1 MSNIKNTPSNKSFL
15 NDAGNRSL
23 IFQIILLAVVVF
35 VGYYLFS
42 NLQANLDNRGISTGF
57 SFLNEPAG
65 FPILI
70 HLVSYTEASTYGRA
84 FLVALINTFVISL
97 LGIILATI
105 IGVVMGL
112 ARLSKNWL
120 VARLATVYIETLRNI
135 PLLLQMFFWYFAVLA
150 ALPVPRNSYEFADF
164 LLNKRGIYS
173 PNPIAQDG
181 FGLVII
187 GFIVSLALA
196 IGVIV
201 WAKKRQTRTGL
212 WFPAYWSALGIII
225 AVTFLF
231 FAAAGF
237 PLEFDLP
244 QKSRFNVTGGMVLPP
259 EFVAVLVALSTYTGA
274 FIAEIVRAGILSV
287 NWGQT
292 EAARSLGLRDSMT
305 QRLIVLPQALR
316 VIIPP
321 LTSQYLNLAKNSSLG
336 AAIAYPEL
344 VAVIMGTTLNQ
355 TGQAIETIGLCMLVY
370 GSLSLSISLFM
381 NWYNKK
387 MSLIER

>member
-1 MSNIKNTPSNKSFL
+1 MSNKTKPNNSLL
-15 NDAGNRSL
+15 NDAGTRAL
-23 IFQIILLAVVVF
+23 IFQLLLLSVVVF
-35 VGYYLFS
+35 VGYFLFT
-42 NLQANLDNRGISTGF
+42 NLQNNLDNRGISTGF
-57 SFLNEPAG
+57 AFFNEPAG

-70 HLVSYTEASTYGRA
+70 HLIEYTDSGTYGRA
-84 FLVALINTFVISL
+84 FAVALINTFVISL
-97 LGIILATI
+97 LGIALATV
-105 IGVVMGL
+105 IGVVIGL
-112 ARLSKNWL
+112 ARLSNNWL
-120 VARLATVYIETLRNI
+120 VARLATVYVETLRNL

-150 ALPVPRNSYEFADF
+150 ALPAPANSYEFADF

-173 PNPIAQDG
+173 PNPIFQDG
-181 FGLVII
+181 FGVVVV
-187 GFIVSLALA
+187 GFILSIVAAVAL
-196 IGVIV
+196 IV
-201 WAKKRQTRTGL
+201 WAKKRQTKTGL
-212 WFPAYWSALGIII
+212 WFPAYWSSLGLIVGI
-225 AVTFLF
+225 TFL
-231 FAAAGF
+231 ALAVSGF
-237 PLEFDLP
+237 PIEFDIP
-244 QKSRFNVTGGMVLPP
+244 EKSRFNITGGMVLPP
-259 EFVAVLVALSTYTGA
+259 EFVAVLIALSTYTGA

-292 EAARSLGLRDSMT
+292 EAARSLGLRDSLT

-344 VAVIMGTTLNQ
+344 VSVVMGTTLNQ

-370 GSLSLSISLFM
+370 GSLSLTISMFM

>member
-1 MSNIKNTPSNKSFL
+1 M
-15 NDAGNRSL
+15 NDAGTRAL
-23 IFQIILLAVVVF
+23 VFQIVLLVIVVF

-42 NLQANLDNRGISTGF
+42 NLQANLANRGISTGF
-57 SFLNEPAG
+57 TFLNEPAG
-65 FPILI
+65 FPVLI
-70 HLVSYTEASTYGRA
+70 HLIEYTEADTYGRA
-84 FLVALINTFVISL
+84 FVVALINTFVISL
-97 LGIILATI
+97 MGIVLATI
-105 IGVVMGL
+105 IGVIMGL
-112 ARLSKNWL
+112 ARLSNNWL

-150 ALPVPRNSYEFADF
+150 ALPAPRNSYEFADF

-173 PNPIAQDG
+173 PNPITQDG
-181 FGLVII
+181 FGIVIA
-187 GFIVSLALA
+187 GFILSIVAS
-196 IGVIV
+196 IGIII
-201 WAKKRQTRTGL
+201 WAKKRQTRTGI
-212 WFPAYWSALGIII
+212 WFPAYWASLGTIIV
-225 AVTFLF
+225 VTFL
-231 FAAAGF
+231 ALAVSGF
-237 PLEFDLP
+237 PIEFDLP

-259 EFVAVLVALSTYTGA
+259 EFVAVLVALSTYTGS

-292 EAARSLGLRDSMT
+292 EAARSLGLKDGLT

-344 VAVIMGTTLNQ
+344 VAVVMGTTLNQ

-370 GSLSLSISLFM
+370 GTLSLSISMFM

-387 MSLIER
+387 MSLMER

>member
-1 MSNIKNTPSNKSFL
+1 MSDKTTSSNKSIL
-15 NDAGNRSL
+15 HDAGTRAL
-23 IFQIILLAVVVF
+23 IFQIVLLAVVVF

-42 NLQANLDNRGISTGF
+42 NLQANRADQGISTGF
-57 SFLNEPAG
+57 AFLNQPAG
-65 FPILI
+65 FPVLI
-70 HLVSYTEASTYGRA
+70 HLIEYTDADTYGRA
-84 FLVALINTFVISL
+84 FFVALINTVVISL
-97 LGIILATI
+97 MGIVLATI

-112 ARLSKNWL
+112 ARLSNNWL
-120 VARLATVYIETLRNI
+120 VARLATVYVETLRNI

-150 ALPVPRNSYEFADF
+150 ALPTPKNSIVFADF
-164 LLNKRGIYS
+164 FLNKRGIYS

-181 FGLVII
+181 FGFVVAGFVLSIIASIALV
-187 GFIVSLALA
+187 
-196 IGVIV
+196 V
-201 WAKKRQTRTGL
+201 WAKKRQTKTGL
-212 WFPAYWSALGIII
+212 WFPAYWASLGTIVVI
-225 AVTFLF
+225 TFLAL
-231 FAAAGF
+231 AASGF
-237 PLEFDLP
+237 PIEFDLP

-292 EAARSLGLRDSMT
+292 EAARSLGLRDSLT

-321 LTSQYLNLAKNSSLG
+321 LTSQFLNLAKNSSLG

-344 VAVIMGTTLNQ
+344 VAVVMGTTLNQ
-355 TGQAIETIGLCMLVY
+355 TGQAVESIGLCMLVY
-370 GSLSLSISLFM
+370 GTLSLTISLFM

-387 MSLIER
+387 MSLTER

>member
-1 MSNIKNTPSNKSFL
+1 
-15 NDAGNRSL
+15 
-23 IFQIILLAVVVF
+23 
-35 VGYYLFS
+35 
-42 NLQANLDNRGISTGF
+42 
-57 SFLNEPAG
+57 
-65 FPILI
+65 
-70 HLVSYTEASTYGRA
+70 
-84 FLVALINTFVISL
+84 
-97 LGIILATI
+97 
-105 IGVVMGL
+105 MGL
-112 ARLSKNWL
+112 ARLSRNWL

-150 ALPVPRNSYEFADF
+150 ALPTPRNSYEFADF

-173 PNPIAQDG
+173 PSPITQEG
-181 FGLVII
+181 FSIAVA
-187 GFIVSLALA
+187 GFIVSIVISIAL
-196 IGVIV
+196 II

-212 WFPAYWSALGIII
+212 WFPAYWSSLGIIVVI
-225 AVTFLF
+225 TFLA

-237 PLEFDLP
+237 PLEFNLP
-244 QKSRFNVTGGMVLPP
+244 HKTRFNVSGGMVLPP
-259 EFVAVLVALSTYTGA
+259 EFVAVLVALSTYTGS

-292 EAARSLGLRDSMT
+292 EAARSLGLRDSLT

-344 VAVIMGTTLNQ
+344 VSVVMGTTLNQ

>member
-1 MSNIKNTPSNKSFL
+1 MSNKTKPNNSLL
-15 NDAGNRSL
+15 NDAGTRAL
-23 IFQIILLAVVVF
+23 IFQLLLLSVVVF
-35 VGYYLFS
+35 VGYFLFT
-42 NLQANLDNRGISTGF
+42 NLQNNLDNRGISTGF
-57 SFLNEPAG
+57 AFFNEPAG

-70 HLVSYTEASTYGRA
+70 HLIEYTDSGTYGRA
-84 FLVALINTFVISL
+84 FAVALINTFVISL
-97 LGIILATI
+97 LGIALATV
-105 IGVVMGL
+105 IGVVIGL
-112 ARLSKNWL
+112 ARLSNNWL
-120 VARLATVYIETLRNI
+120 VARLATVYVETLRNL

-150 ALPVPRNSYEFADF
+150 ALPAPANSYEFADF

-173 PNPIAQDG
+173 PNPIFQDG
-181 FGLVII
+181 FGVVIAGFILSIVAAIALVI
-187 GFIVSLALA
+187 
-196 IGVIV
+196 
-201 WAKKRQTRTGL
+201 WAKKRQTKTGL
-212 WFPAYWSALGIII
+212 WFPAYWSSLGLIVGI
-225 AVTFLF
+225 TFL
-231 FAAAGF
+231 ALAVSGF
-237 PLEFDLP
+237 PIEFDIP
-244 QKSRFNVTGGMVLPP
+244 EKSRFNITGGMVLPP
-259 EFVAVLVALSTYTGA
+259 EFVAVLIALSTYTGA

-292 EAARSLGLRDSMT
+292 EAARSLGLRDSLT

-344 VAVIMGTTLNQ
+344 VSVVMGTTLNQ

-370 GSLSLSISLFM
+370 GSLSLTISMFM

>member
-1 MSNIKNTPSNKSFL
+1 MSEKNSNSNNSFL
-15 NDAGNRSL
+15 NDAGNRAI
-23 IFQIILLAVVVF
+23 IFQIILLAAVAF

-57 SFLNEPAG
+57 TFLNEPAG
-65 FPILI
+65 FPVLI
-70 HLVSYTEASTYGRA
+70 HLIEYTESDTYGRA

-97 LGIILATI
+97 IGIILATI
-105 IGVVMGL
+105 IGVIMGL
-112 ARLSKNWL
+112 ARLSRNWL
-120 VARLATVYIETLRNI
+120 VARLATVYIETLRNL

-150 ALPVPRNSYEFADF
+150 ALPGPNNSILFGDF
-164 LLNKRGIYS
+164 MLNKRGIYS
-173 PNPIAQDG
+173 PNPIYQDG
-181 FGLVII
+181 FGLVIF
-187 GFIVSLALA
+187 GFIAAV
-196 IGVIV
+196 IGSICLIV

-212 WFPAYWSALGIII
+212 WFPAYWASFGIIVFVTLMAYFI
-225 AVTFLF
+225 A
-231 FAAAGF
+231 GS
-237 PLEFDLP
+237 PIEFDLP
-244 QKSRFNVTGGMVLPP
+244 QKSRFNVIGGMVLPP
-259 EFVAVLVALSTYTGA
+259 EFVAVLIALSTYTGS

-292 EAARSLGLRDSMT
+292 EAARSLGLADNLT

-344 VAVIMGTTLNQ
+344 VAVVMGTTLNQ

-370 GSLSLSISLFM
+370 GTLSLTISMFM

-387 MSLIER
+387 MSLTER

>member
-1 MSNIKNTPSNKSFL
+1 MSENTNTNTSFL
-15 NDAGNRSL
+15 NDAGNRAL
-23 IFQIILLAVVVF
+23 IFQAVLLAVVVF

-42 NLQANLDNRGISTGF
+42 NLQANLETRGISTGF
-57 SFLNEPAG
+57 SFFNEPAG
-65 FPILI
+65 FPVLI
-70 HLVSYTEASTYGRA
+70 HLIEYTEADSYGRA
-84 FLVALINTFVISL
+84 FAVALINTFVISL

-105 IGVVMGL
+105 IGVIMGL
-112 ARLSKNWL
+112 ARLSNNWL

-150 ALPVPRNSYEFADF
+150 AMPHPRNSIVFGDF
-164 LLNKRGIYS
+164 FINKRGIYS
-173 PNPIAQDG
+173 PNPQFQDG
-181 FGLVII
+181 SGFVLAAFLLSIVGAF
-187 GFIVSLALA
+187 FIVR
-196 IGVIV
+196 
-201 WAKKRQTRTGL
+201 WAKERQKATGH
-212 WFPAYWSALGIII
+212 WFPAYWASFGTIIG
-225 AVTFLF
+225 VTLLAFVVT
-231 FAAAGF
+231 GF
-237 PLEFDLP
+237 PVEFDLP
-244 QKSRFNVTGGMVLPP
+244 SKSRFNVTGGMVLVP
-259 EFVAVLVALSTYTGA
+259 EFVAVLIALSTYTGS

-292 EAARSLGLRDSMT
+292 EASRSLGLPDGKT

-344 VAVIMGTTLNQ
+344 VAVVMGTTLNQ

-381 NWYNKK
+381 NWYNKR
-387 MSLIER
+387 MSLVER

>member
-1 MSNIKNTPSNKSFL
+1 MSNNTKPNNSML
-15 NDAGNRSL
+15 NDAGTRAL
-23 IFQIILLAVVVF
+23 IFQILLLSIVVF
-35 VGYYLFS
+35 VGYFLFT
-42 NLQANLDNRGISTGF
+42 NLQNNLDNRGISTGF
-57 SFLNEPAG
+57 AFFNEPAG

-70 HLVSYTEASTYGRA
+70 HLIEYTDSGTYGRA
-84 FLVALINTFVISL
+84 FAVALINTFVISL
-97 LGIILATI
+97 IGIVLATI
-105 IGVVMGL
+105 IGVIVGL
-112 ARLSKNWL
+112 ARLSNNWL
-120 VARLATVYIETLRNI
+120 VARLATVYVETLRNL

-150 ALPVPRNSYEFADF
+150 ALPAPGDSYELADF

-173 PNPIAQDG
+173 PNPIFQDG
-181 FGLVII
+181 FGVVVA
-187 GFIVSLALA
+187 GFILSIIASIAL
-196 IGVIV
+196 VV
-201 WAKKRQTRTGL
+201 WAKKRQTKTGL
-212 WFPAYWSALGIII
+212 WFPAYWSSLGLII
-225 AVTFLF
+225 AITFL
-231 FAAAGF
+231 ALIVSGF
-237 PLEFDLP
+237 PIEFDIP
-244 QKSRFNVTGGMVLPP
+244 QKSRFNVSGGMVLPP
-259 EFVAVLVALSTYTGA
+259 EFVAVLIALSTYTGA

-292 EAARSLGLRDSMT
+292 EAARSLGLRDSLT

-344 VAVIMGTTLNQ
+344 VSVVMGTTLNQ

-370 GSLSLSISLFM
+370 GSLSLTISMFM

>member
-1 MSNIKNTPSNKSFL
+1 MSEKTTTNTSFF
-15 NDAGNRSL
+15 NDAGNRAL
-23 IFQIILLAVVVF
+23 LFQVVLLTAVVAI
-35 VGYYLFS
+35 GYYLFH
-42 NLQANLDNRGISTGF
+42 NLQANLQNQGISTGF
-57 SFLNEPAG
+57 AFLNEPAG

-70 HLVSYTEASTYGRA
+70 HLIEYTEAGTYGRA
-84 FLVALINTFVISL
+84 FLVALINTMLISFI
-97 LGIILATI
+97 GIVLATI
-105 IGVVMGL
+105 IGVIMGL
-112 ARLSKNWL
+112 ARLSQNWL

-150 ALPVPRNSYEFADF
+150 ALPHPRDSIIFGDF
-164 LLNKRGIYS
+164 FLNKRGIYS
-173 PNPIAQDG
+173 PNPIFQDG
-181 FGLVII
+181 FGVVIF
-187 GFIVSLALA
+187 GFLACVVASIAL
-196 IGVIV
+196 II

-212 WFPAYWSALGIII
+212 WFPAYWTSCGIIVFGTI
-225 AVTFLF
+225 ACYFLAGAPVT
-231 FAAAGF
+231 
-237 PLEFDLP
+237 FDLP
-244 QKSRFNVTGGMVLPP
+244 EASRFNVKGGMVLVP

-287 NWGQT
+287 SWGQT
-292 EAARSLGLRDSMT
+292 EAARSLGMRDSIT

-344 VAVIMGTTLNQ
+344 VAVVMGTTLNQ

-370 GSLSLSISLFM
+370 GSLSLSISFFM

-387 MSLIER
+387 MSLVER

>member
-1 MSNIKNTPSNKSFL
+1 MSDKTTSSNKSL
-15 NDAGNRSL
+15 LHDAGTRAL
-23 IFQIILLAVVVF
+23 IFQIVLLAVVVF

-42 NLQANLDNRGISTGF
+42 NLQANRADQGISTGF
-57 SFLNEPAG
+57 AFLNQPAG
-65 FPILI
+65 FPVLI
-70 HLVSYTEASTYGRA
+70 HLIEYTEADTYGRA
-84 FLVALINTFVISL
+84 FFVALINTVVISL
-97 LGIILATI
+97 MGIVLATI

-112 ARLSKNWL
+112 ARLSNNWL
-120 VARLATVYIETLRNI
+120 VARLATVYVETLRNI

-150 ALPVPRNSYEFADF
+150 ALPTPKNSIIFADF
-164 LLNKRGIYS
+164 FLNKRGIYS

-181 FGLVII
+181 FGFVVAGFVLSIIASIALV
-187 GFIVSLALA
+187 
-196 IGVIV
+196 V

-212 WFPAYWSALGIII
+212 WFPAYWASLGTIVVI
-225 AVTFLF
+225 TFLAL
-231 FAAAGF
+231 AASGF
-237 PLEFDLP
+237 PIEFDLP

-292 EAARSLGLRDSMT
+292 EAARSLGLRDSLT

-321 LTSQYLNLAKNSSLG
+321 LTSQFLNLAKNSSLG

-344 VAVIMGTTLNQ
+344 VAVVMGTTLNQ
-355 TGQAIETIGLCMLVY
+355 TGQAVESIGLCMLVY
-370 GSLSLSISLFM
+370 GTLSLTISLFM

-387 MSLIER
+387 MSLTER

>member
-1 MSNIKNTPSNKSFL
+1 MSDKTTSSNKSIL
-15 NDAGNRSL
+15 HDAGTRAL
-23 IFQIILLAVVVF
+23 IFQIVLLAVVVF

-42 NLQANLDNRGISTGF
+42 NLQANRADQGISTGF
-57 SFLNEPAG
+57 SFLNQPAG
-65 FPILI
+65 FPVLI
-70 HLVSYTEASTYGRA
+70 HLIEYTEADTYGRA
-84 FLVALINTFVISL
+84 FFVALINTVVISL
-97 LGIILATI
+97 MGIVLATI

-112 ARLSKNWL
+112 ARLSNNWL
-120 VARLATVYIETLRNI
+120 VARLATVYVETLRNI

-150 ALPVPRNSYEFADF
+150 ALPTPKNSIVFADF
-164 LLNKRGIYS
+164 FLNKRGIYS

-181 FGLVII
+181 FGFVVAGFVLSIIASIALV
-187 GFIVSLALA
+187 
-196 IGVIV
+196 V
-201 WAKKRQTRTGL
+201 WAKKRQTKTGL
-212 WFPAYWSALGIII
+212 WFPAYWASLGTIVVI
-225 AVTFLF
+225 TFLAL
-231 FAAAGF
+231 AASGF
-237 PLEFDLP
+237 PIEFDLP

-292 EAARSLGLRDSMT
+292 EAARSLGLRDSLT

-321 LTSQYLNLAKNSSLG
+321 LTSQFLNLAKNSSLG

-344 VAVIMGTTLNQ
+344 VAVVMGTTLNQ
-355 TGQAIETIGLCMLVY
+355 TGQAVESIGLCMLVY
-370 GSLSLSISLFM
+370 GTLSLTISLFM

-387 MSLIER
+387 MSLTER

>member
-1 MSNIKNTPSNKSFL
+1 MKNSPSNKSFWQ
-15 NDAGNRSL
+15 DAGTRAL
-23 IFQIILLAVVVF
+23 IFQILLLAVVVF
-35 VGYYLFS
+35 VCYYLFS
-42 NLQANLDNRGISTGF
+42 NLQANLETRGISTGF
-57 SFLNEPAG
+57 GFLNEPAG

-70 HLVSYTEASTYGRA
+70 HLISYTEADTYGRA

-97 LGIILATI
+97 LGIIFATI
-105 IGVVMGL
+105 IGVIMGL

-120 VARLATVYIETLRNI
+120 IARLATVYIETLRNI

-173 PNPIAQDG
+173 PNPMIQDG
-181 FGLVII
+181 FSIVVIGFLLSIVASIALVI
-187 GFIVSLALA
+187 
-196 IGVIV
+196 

-212 WFPAYWSALGIII
+212 WFPAYWTSFGIIVVGTFI
-225 AVTFLF
+225 A
-231 FAAAGF
+231 FAVAGF
-237 PLEFDLP
+237 PLTFDLP
-244 QKSRFNVTGGMVLPP
+244 QKGRFNITGGMVLPP
-259 EFVAVLVALSTYTGA
+259 EFVAVLVALSTYTGS

-287 NWGQT
+287 SWGQT
-292 EAARSLGLRDSMT
+292 EAARSLGLRDSLT

-344 VAVIMGTTLNQ
+344 VAVVMGTTLNQ

>member
-1 MSNIKNTPSNKSFL
+1 
-15 NDAGNRSL
+15 
-23 IFQIILLAVVVF
+23 
-35 VGYYLFS
+35 
-42 NLQANLDNRGISTGF
+42 
-57 SFLNEPAG
+57 
-65 FPILI
+65 
-70 HLVSYTEASTYGRA
+70 
-84 FLVALINTFVISL
+84 

-105 IGVVMGL
+105 IGVIMGL

-150 ALPVPRNSYEFADF
+150 ALPAPRKSYELGDF

-173 PNPIAQDG
+173 PNPITQDG
-181 FGLVII
+181 FGLVIF
-187 GFIVSLALA
+187 GFILSIAA
-196 IGVIV
+196 SIGLII
-201 WAKKRQTRTGL
+201 WAKKRQTKTGL
-212 WFPAYWSALGIII
+212 WFPAYWSSLGVIVG
-225 AVTFLF
+225 VTFIFL
-231 FAAAGF
+231 AIAGF
-237 PLEFDLP
+237 PIEFDLP

-287 NWGQT
+287 SWGQT
-292 EAARSLGLRDSMT
+292 EAARSLGLRDNLT

-344 VAVIMGTTLNQ
+344 VAVVMGTTLNQ

-370 GSLSLSISLFM
+370 GTLSLSISIFM
-381 NWYNKK
+381 NWYNQK

>member
-1 MSNIKNTPSNKSFL
+1 MSDNITPSNNSFL
-15 NDAGNRSL
+15 NDAGNRAL
-23 IFQIILLAVVVF
+23 IFQILLLTMVVF
-35 VGYYLFS
+35 AGYYLFS

-57 SFLNEPAG
+57 AFFNEPAG

-70 HLVSYTEASTYGRA
+70 HLIEYTEANTYGRA
-84 FLVALINTFVISL
+84 FVVALINTFVISL

-105 IGVVMGL
+105 IGVIMGL

-150 ALPVPRNSYEFADF
+150 ALPAPAQSYEFADF

-173 PNPIAQDG
+173 PNPITQDG
-181 FGLVII
+181 FGVVIFGFILSIIASICLVI
-187 GFIVSLALA
+187 
-196 IGVIV
+196 

-212 WFPAYWSALGIII
+212 WFPAYWASFGVIIGI
-225 AVTFLF
+225 TFIFL
-231 FAAAGF
+231 AITGF
-237 PLEFDLP
+237 PIEFDLP

-292 EAARSLGLRDSMT
+292 EAARSLGLRDSLT

-344 VAVIMGTTLNQ
+344 VAVVMGTTLNQ

-370 GSLSLSISLFM
+370 GSLSLSISIFM
-381 NWYNKK
+381 NWYNSK

>member
-1 MSNIKNTPSNKSFL
+1 MSDNTTPSNNSFL
-15 NDAGNRSL
+15 NDAGNRAL
-23 IFQIILLAVVVF
+23 IFQILLLIAVVF
-35 VGYYLFS
+35 AGYYLFS

-57 SFLNEPAG
+57 AFFNEPAG
-65 FPILI
+65 FPILM
-70 HLVSYTEASTYGRA
+70 HLIEYTEADTYGRA
-84 FLVALINTFVISL
+84 FFVALINTFVISL

-105 IGVVMGL
+105 IGVIMGL

-150 ALPVPRNSYEFADF
+150 ALPAPRDSYEFADF

-173 PNPIAQDG
+173 PNPMTQDG
-181 FGLVII
+181 FGLVIF
-187 GFIVSLALA
+187 GFILSIVASIAL
-196 IGVIV
+196 IM
-201 WAKKRQTRTGL
+201 WAKKRQTKTGL
-212 WFPAYWSALGIII
+212 WFPAYWSSLGLIVGI
-225 AVTFLF
+225 TFIFL
-231 FAAAGF
+231 AIAGF
-237 PLEFDLP
+237 PIEFDLP

-292 EAARSLGLRDSMT
+292 EAARSLGLRDNLT

-344 VAVIMGTTLNQ
+344 VAVVMGTTLNQ

-370 GSLSLSISLFM
+370 GTLSLSISIFM

>member
-1 MSNIKNTPSNKSFL
+1 MSDKTTSSNKSLL
-15 NDAGNRSL
+15 NDAGTRAL
-23 IFQIILLAVVVF
+23 IFQILLLAVVVF

-42 NLQANLDNRGISTGF
+42 NLQANRADQGISTGF
-57 SFLNEPAG
+57 AFLNQPAG
-65 FPILI
+65 FPVLI
-70 HLVSYTEASTYGRA
+70 HLIEYTEADTYGRA
-84 FLVALINTFVISL
+84 FFVALINTVVISL
-97 LGIILATI
+97 MGIVLATI

-112 ARLSKNWL
+112 ARLSNNWL
-120 VARLATVYIETLRNI
+120 VARLATVYVETLRNI

-150 ALPVPRNSYEFADF
+150 ALPTPKNSIIFADF
-164 LLNKRGIYS
+164 FLNKRGIYS

-181 FGLVII
+181 FGFVVAGFVLSIIASIALV
-187 GFIVSLALA
+187 
-196 IGVIV
+196 V

-212 WFPAYWSALGIII
+212 WFPAYWASLGTIVVI
-225 AVTFLF
+225 TFLAL
-231 FAAAGF
+231 AASGF
-237 PLEFDLP
+237 PIEFDLP

-292 EAARSLGLRDSMT
+292 EAARSLGLRDSLT

-321 LTSQYLNLAKNSSLG
+321 LTSQFLNLAKNSSLG

-344 VAVIMGTTLNQ
+344 VAVVMGTTLNQ
-355 TGQAIETIGLCMLVY
+355 TGQAVESIGLCMLVY
-370 GSLSLSISLFM
+370 GTLSLTISLFM

-387 MSLIER
+387 MSLTER

>member
-1 MSNIKNTPSNKSFL
+1 MSDKTTSSNKSL
-15 NDAGNRSL
+15 LHDAGTRAL
-23 IFQIILLAVVVF
+23 IFQIVLLAIVVF

-42 NLQANLDNRGISTGF
+42 NLQANLANQGISTGF
-57 SFLNEPAG
+57 TFLNQPAG

-70 HLVSYTEASTYGRA
+70 HLIEYTEANSYGRA
-84 FLVALINTFVISL
+84 FVVALINTVVISL
-97 LGIILATI
+97 MGIVLATV
-105 IGVVMGL
+105 IGVIMGV

-120 VARLATVYIETLRNI
+120 VARLATVYVETLRNI
-135 PLLLQMFFWYFAVLA
+135 PLLLQMFFWYFAVLS
-150 ALPVPRNSYEFADF
+150 ALPAPRNSYEFADF

-173 PNPIAQDG
+173 PNPIFQDG
-181 FGLVII
+181 FGLVIV
-187 GFIVSLALA
+187 GFLLSLVASIA
-196 IGVIV
+196 VII
-201 WAKKRQTRTGL
+201 WAKKRQTKTGV
-212 WFPAYWSALGIII
+212 WFPAYWTSLGLIIGI
-225 AVTFLF
+225 TFLF
-231 FAAAGF
+231 LAVAGF
-237 PLEFDLP
+237 PIEFDLP
-244 QKSRFNVTGGMVLPP
+244 QKSRFNITGGMVLPP
-259 EFVAVLVALSTYTGA
+259 EFVAVLLALSTYTGS

-292 EAARSLGLRDSMT
+292 EAARSLGLKDSLT

-344 VAVIMGTTLNQ
+344 VAVVMGTTLNQ

-370 GSLSLSISLFM
+370 GSLSLSISMFM

-387 MSLIER
+387 MSLVER

>member
-1 MSNIKNTPSNKSFL
+1 MSDKTTSSNNSLL
-15 NDAGNRSL
+15 NDAGTRAL
-23 IFQIILLAVVVF
+23 VFQIVLLVIVVF

-42 NLQANLDNRGISTGF
+42 NLQANLANRGISTGF
-57 SFLNEPAG
+57 TFLNEPAG
-65 FPILI
+65 FPVLI
-70 HLVSYTEASTYGRA
+70 HLIEYTEADTYGRA
-84 FLVALINTFVISL
+84 FVVALINTFVISL
-97 LGIILATI
+97 MGIVLATI
-105 IGVVMGL
+105 IGVIMGL
-112 ARLSKNWL
+112 ARLSNNWL

-150 ALPVPRNSYEFADF
+150 ALPAPRNSYEFADF

-173 PNPIAQDG
+173 PNPITQDG
-181 FGLVII
+181 FGVVIA
-187 GFIVSLALA
+187 GFILSIVAS
-196 IGVIV
+196 IGIII
-201 WAKKRQTRTGL
+201 WAKKRQTRTGV
-212 WFPAYWSALGIII
+212 WFPAYWASLGTIIV
-225 AVTFLF
+225 VTFL
-231 FAAAGF
+231 ALAVSGF
-237 PLEFDLP
+237 PIEFDLP

-259 EFVAVLVALSTYTGA
+259 EFVAVLVALSTYTGS

-292 EAARSLGLRDSMT
+292 EAARSLGLKDGLT

-344 VAVIMGTTLNQ
+344 VAVVMGTTLNQ

-370 GSLSLSISLFM
+370 GTLSLSISMFM

-387 MSLIER
+387 MSLMER

>member
-1 MSNIKNTPSNKSFL
+1 MSDKTSTSNNSFL
-15 NDAGNRSL
+15 NDAGNRAL
-23 IFQIILLAVVVF
+23 IFQIALLALVVF

-42 NLQANLDNRGISTGF
+42 NLQANLANRGISTGF
-57 SFLNEPAG
+57 TFFNQPAG
-65 FPILI
+65 FPVLI
-70 HLVSYTEASTYGRA
+70 HLIEYTEADTYGRA
-84 FLVALINTFVISL
+84 FVVALINTFVISFI
-97 LGIILATI
+97 GIFFATI
-105 IGVVMGL
+105 IGIIMGL
-112 ARLSKNWL
+112 ARLSRNWL

-150 ALPVPRNSYEFADF
+150 TLPSPKNSILFGDF
-164 LLNKRGIYS
+164 MLNKRGIYS
-173 PNPIAQDG
+173 PNPIFQDG
-181 FGLVII
+181 FGMVIA
-187 GFIVSLALA
+187 GFIIAIIASISL
-196 IGVIV
+196 IV

-212 WFPAYWSALGIII
+212 WFPAYWGSLGIII
-225 AVTFLF
+225 VVTLI
-231 FAAAGF
+231 AYWIAGS
-237 PLEFDLP
+237 PIEFDLP

-259 EFVAVLVALSTYTGA
+259 EFVAVLIALSTYTGS

-292 EAARSLGLRDSMT
+292 EAARSLGLADSLT

-344 VAVIMGTTLNQ
+344 VAVVMGTTLNQ

-387 MSLIER
+387 MSLTER

>member
-1 MSNIKNTPSNKSFL
+1 MSDNTNSNTSFL
-15 NDAGNRSL
+15 NDAGNRAL
-23 IFQIILLAVVVF
+23 IFQAVLLVVVVF

-42 NLQANLDNRGISTGF
+42 NLQANLQTRGISTGF

-70 HLVSYTEASTYGRA
+70 HLIEYTEANTYGRA
-84 FLVALINTFVISL
+84 FVVALINTFVISL
-97 LGIILATI
+97 MGIVLATI
-105 IGVVMGL
+105 IGVIMGL
-112 ARLSKNWL
+112 ARLSNNWL
-120 VARLATVYIETLRNI
+120 VARLATVYIETLRNL

-150 ALPVPRNSYEFADF
+150 AMPHPRNSIIFGDF
-164 LLNKRGIYS
+164 FINKRGIYS
-173 PNPIAQDG
+173 PDPNFQEGSGIVLIA
-181 FGLVII
+181 FIASIVASF
-187 GFIVSLALA
+187 FIVR
-196 IGVIV
+196 
-201 WAKKRQTRTGL
+201 WAKERQKKTGD
-212 WFPAYWSALGIII
+212 WFPAYWASLATIIG
-225 AVTFLF
+225 VTFIA
-231 FAAAGF
+231 FAATGF
-237 PLEFDLP
+237 PVEFDLP
-244 QKSRFNVTGGMVLPP
+244 QKSRFNVTGGMVLVP
-259 EFVAVLVALSTYTGA
+259 EFVAVLIALSTYTGA

-292 EAARSLGLRDSMT
+292 EASRSLGLPDGLT

-344 VAVIMGTTLNQ
+344 VAVVMGTTLNQ

-381 NWYNKK
+381 NWYNKR
-387 MSLIER
+387 MALVER

>member
-1 MSNIKNTPSNKSFL
+1 MSEKTITNTSFL
-15 NDAGNRSL
+15 NDAGNRAL
-23 IFQIILLAVVVF
+23 LFQAVLLVVVVA
-35 VGYYLFS
+35 VGYYLFH
-42 NLQANLDNRGISTGF
+42 NLQANLQTQGISTGF

-70 HLVSYTEASTYGRA
+70 HLIDYTEANSYGRA
-84 FLVALINTFVISL
+84 FVVALINTILISL
-97 LGIILATI
+97 IGIIFATI

-112 ARLSKNWL
+112 ARLSQNWL

-150 ALPVPRNSYEFADF
+150 ALPHPRDSIIFGDF
-164 LLNKRGIYS
+164 LLNKRGVYS
-173 PNPIAQDG
+173 PNPIFQDG
-181 FGLVII
+181 I
-187 GFIVSLALA
+187 GIAIGAFFIALA
-196 IGVIV
+196 ASIALII
-201 WAKKRQTRTGL
+201 WAKKRQKRTGV
-212 WFPAYWSALGIII
+212 WFPAYWSSLAIIVFGTILG
-225 AVTFLF
+225 
-231 FAAAGF
+231 FAIAGF
-237 PLEFDLP
+237 PVEFELP
-244 QKSRFNVTGGMVLPP
+244 QKSRFNVSGGMVLVP

-292 EAARSLGLRDSMT
+292 EAARSLGLKDSLT

-321 LTSQYLNLAKNSSLG
+321 LTSQFLNLAKNSSLG

-344 VAVIMGTTLNQ
+344 VAVVMGTTLNQ

-370 GSLSLSISLFM
+370 GSLSLSISFFM

-387 MSLIER
+387 MSLVER

>member
-1 MSNIKNTPSNKSFL
+1 MSDKTTSSNNSLL
-15 NDAGNRSL
+15 NDAGTRAL
-23 IFQIILLAVVVF
+23 VFQIVLLVIVVF

-42 NLQANLDNRGISTGF
+42 NLQANLANRGISTGF

-65 FPILI
+65 FPVLI
-70 HLVSYTEASTYGRA
+70 HLIEYTEADTYGRA
-84 FLVALINTFVISL
+84 FVVALINTFVISL
-97 LGIILATI
+97 MGIVLATI

-112 ARLSKNWL
+112 ARLSNNWL

-150 ALPVPRNSYEFADF
+150 ALPAPRNSYEFADF

-173 PNPIAQDG
+173 PNPITQDG
-181 FGLVII
+181 FGVVIA
-187 GFIVSLALA
+187 GFILSIIAS
-196 IGVIV
+196 IGIII
-201 WAKKRQTRTGL
+201 WAKKRQTRTGV
-212 WFPAYWSALGIII
+212 WFPAYWTSLGTIIV
-225 AVTFLF
+225 VTFL
-231 FAAAGF
+231 ALAVSGF
-237 PLEFDLP
+237 PIEFDLP

-259 EFVAVLVALSTYTGA
+259 EFVAVLVALSTYTGS

-292 EAARSLGLRDSMT
+292 EAARSLGLKDGLT

-344 VAVIMGTTLNQ
+344 VAVVMGTTLNQ

-370 GSLSLSISLFM
+370 GTLSLSISMFM

-387 MSLIER
+387 MSLMER

>member
-1 MSNIKNTPSNKSFL
+1 MTDKSNSYNKSLL
-15 NDAGNRSL
+15 NDAGTRSL
-23 IFQIILLAVVVF
+23 VFQIALLAIVVF

-42 NLQANLDNRGISTGF
+42 NLQANLANRGISTGF

-65 FPILI
+65 FPVLI
-70 HLVSYTEASTYGRA
+70 HLIEYTESNSYGRA
-84 FLVALINTFVISL
+84 FLVALINTFVISF
-97 LGIILATI
+97 LGIALATV
-105 IGVVMGL
+105 IGVIMGL
-112 ARLSKNWL
+112 ARLSNNWL
-120 VARLATVYIETLRNI
+120 VARLATVYIETLRNL

-150 ALPVPRNSYEFADF
+150 ALPSPKNSLIFADF
-164 LLNKRGIYS
+164 FLNKRGIYS
-173 PNPIAQDG
+173 PSPITQDG
-181 FGLVII
+181 FGVVIA
-187 GFIVSLALA
+187 GFILSIAGAIAL
-196 IGVIV
+196 IV

-212 WFPAYWSALGIII
+212 TFPAYWASLGLIIV
-225 AVTFLF
+225 VTFL
-231 FAAAGF
+231 ALAVSGF
-237 PLEFDLP
+237 PIEFDLP

-292 EAARSLGLRDSMT
+292 EAARSLGLKDSLT

-344 VAVIMGTTLNQ
+344 VAVVMGTTLNQ

-370 GSLSLSISLFM
+370 GTLSLSISMFM

-387 MSLIER
+387 MSLMER

>member
-1 MSNIKNTPSNKSFL
+1 MSDINKPDKKRFL
-15 NDAGNRSL
+15 YDAGTRSI
-23 IFQIILLAVVVF
+23 IFQILLLALVTF
-35 VGYYLFS
+35 VCYYLFS

-70 HLVSYTEASTYGRA
+70 HLISYTEADTYGRA

-97 LGIILATI
+97 LGIIFATI
-105 IGVVMGL
+105 IGVIMGL
-112 ARLSKNWL
+112 ARLSNNWL

-150 ALPVPRNSYEFADF
+150 ALPSPRKSYEFADF

-173 PNPIAQDG
+173 PNPIVQDG
-181 FGLVII
+181 FGIVVI
-187 GFIVSLALA
+187 GFILSIFAA
-196 IGVIV
+196 ITLVV

-212 WFPAYWSALGIII
+212 WFPAYWSAFGIIV
-225 AVTFLF
+225 AVTLLV
-231 FAAAGF
+231 FALTGF

-259 EFVAVLVALSTYTGA
+259 EFVAVLIALSTYTA
-274 FIAEIVRAGILSV
+274 SFIAEIVRAGILSV

-292 EAARSLGLRDSMT
+292 EAARSLGLSGSIT
-305 QRLIVLPQALR
+305 QRLVVLPQALR
-316 VIIPP
+316 VMIPP

-344 VAVIMGTTLNQ
+344 VAVVMGTTLNQ

-370 GSLSLSISLFM
+370 GTLSLSISLFM

>member
-1 MSNIKNTPSNKSFL
+1 MIDKTPSNNNSFL
-15 NDAGNRSL
+15 NDAGNRAL
-23 IFQIILLAVVVF
+23 IFQILLLALVVF

-42 NLQANLDNRGISTGF
+42 NLQSNLDNRGISTGL

-70 HLVSYTEASTYGRA
+70 HLIEYTEANSYGRA
-84 FLVALINTFVISL
+84 FLVALINTVVISL
-97 LGIILATI
+97 LGIVLATVLGVI
-105 IGVVMGL
+105 IGL
-112 ARLSKNWL
+112 ARLSNNWL
-120 VARLATVYIETLRNI
+120 VARLATVYVETLRNL

-150 ALPVPRNSYEFADF
+150 ALPHPRESFIFADF
-164 LLNKRGIYS
+164 FLNKRGIYS
-173 PNPIAQDG
+173 PNPIFQEG
-181 FGLVII
+181 FGFVIA
-187 GFIVSLALA
+187 GFVLSIVAAIAL
-196 IGVIV
+196 IV
-201 WAKKRQTRTGL
+201 WAKKRQTKTGL
-212 WFPAYWSALGIII
+212 WFPAYWSSFGIII
-225 AVTFLF
+225 AVTLLSLVIS
-231 FAAAGF
+231 GF
-237 PLEFDLP
+237 PIEFDLP

-259 EFVAVLVALSTYTGA
+259 EFVAVLIALSTYTA
-274 FIAEIVRAGILSV
+274 SFIAEIVRAGILSV

-292 EAARSLGLRDSMT
+292 EAARSLGLKDSLT

-321 LTSQYLNLAKNSSLG
+321 LTSQFLNLAKNSSLG

-344 VAVIMGTTLNQ
+344 VAVVMGTTLNQ